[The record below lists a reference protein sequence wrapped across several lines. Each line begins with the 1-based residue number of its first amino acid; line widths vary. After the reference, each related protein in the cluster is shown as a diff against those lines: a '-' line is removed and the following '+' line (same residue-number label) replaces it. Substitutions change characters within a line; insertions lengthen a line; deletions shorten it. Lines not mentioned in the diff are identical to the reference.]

1 VDYEKNSNFNL
12 VGNENKLKNEREISK
27 NLSLKLNLIQSR
39 KIIKYLKECHNNN
52 NDNIVALIRVK
63 KVYHLIIYKSSNII
77 AKIVKTIFIH

>member
-1 VDYEKNSNFNL
+1 MDYEKNSNFNL